1 MLPCWLA
8 KRPGQARYAE
18 KPPTIE
24 VFSMSNGVVDVIVE
38 IPAGSRNKYEYDHE
52 NHRMVLD
59 RRLFTATRY
68 PNDYGFV
75 PDTLSDDGDPLD
87 ALVLLDDPT
96 FPGCWVRVRIV
107 GVFYMT
113 DEAGPDAKLI
123 TVLDNDPQREAIH
136 DLDDLPAHY
145 LKEIAHFFDIYKD
158 LEPNKS
164 SEAGHFEGRESALA
178 ELERCRVRFAEK
190 ASQ

>member
-1 MLPCWLA
+1 
-8 KRPGQARYAE
+8 
-18 KPPTIE
+18 
-24 VFSMSNGVVDVIVE
+24 
-38 IPAGSRNKYEYDHE
+38 
-52 NHRMVLD
+52 
-59 RRLFTATRY
+59 
-68 PNDYGFV
+68 
-75 PDTLSDDGDPLD
+75 
-87 ALVLLDDPT
+87 
-96 FPGCWVRVRIV
+96 
-107 GVFYMT
+107 MT